1 MIYGLIA
8 AFGWGFA
15 DYGGAVAGRRIGS
28 VTTVVVAQGLS
39 AVVMTIFFVVSGHH
53 MSELS
58 PIVWWLVLGGSASA
72 VAYIAHYRALQLGP
86 LVVVSPVT
94 AAYAVVGVGLSMVVL
109 HERPGLVALLGALVT
124 IVGVM
129 LASTDLKK
137 LRAGTHGFPAGLR
150 WALLAAL
157 MFGIGG
163 FVLGWGSKQIGWV
176 PSLWASRSIQMVWIA
191 LLAVARPR
199 DLKRVG
205 SDIGTWMA
213 VAAGVTDLIGVGMF
227 SIGARAGFLSVV
239 LVASAIFPLIA
250 VGLSV
255 AFLHERPVKNQ
266 LIGAVVVVAGLVLL
280 GLG

>member
-1 MIYGLIA
+1 MIYGLFA
-8 AFGWGFA
+8 ALGWGFA

-39 AVVMTIFFVVSGHH
+39 AIVMTIFFVVSGHH
-53 MSELS
+53 LSELS
-58 PIVWWLVLGGSASA
+58 PIIWWLVLGGSASA

-94 AAYAVVGVGLSMVVL
+94 AAYALVGVGLSMVVL

-163 FVLGWGSKQIGWV
+163 FILGWGSKQIGWV
-176 PSLWASRSIQMVWIA
+176 PALWASRSIQMVWIA

-239 LVASAIFPLIA
+239 LVASAVFPLIA

-266 LIGAVVVVAGLVLL
+266 LIGAVVVVAGLILL

>member
-1 MIYGLIA
+1 MIYGLFA
-8 AFGWGFA
+8 ALGWGFA

-39 AVVMTIFFVVSGHH
+39 AIVMTIFFVVSGHH
-53 MSELS
+53 LSELS
-58 PIVWWLVLGGSASA
+58 PVIWWLVLGGSASA

-94 AAYAVVGVGLSMVVL
+94 AAYALVGVGLSMVVL

-163 FVLGWGSKQIGWV
+163 FILGWGSKQIGWV
-176 PSLWASRSIQMVWIA
+176 PALWASRSIQMVWIA

-239 LVASAIFPLIA
+239 LVASAVFPLIA

-266 LIGAVVVVAGLVLL
+266 LMGAVVVVAGLILL

>member
-1 MIYGLIA
+1 VIYGLFA
-8 AFGWGFA
+8 ALGWGFA

-39 AVVMTIFFVVSGHH
+39 AIVMTIFFVVSGHH
-53 MSELS
+53 LSELS
-58 PIVWWLVLGGSASA
+58 PVIWWLVLGGSASA

-94 AAYAVVGVGLSMVVL
+94 AAYALVGVGLSMVVL

-163 FVLGWGSKQIGWV
+163 FILGWGSKQIGWV
-176 PSLWASRSIQMVWIA
+176 PALWASRSIQMVWIA

-239 LVASAIFPLIA
+239 LVASAVFPLIA

-266 LIGAVVVVAGLVLL
+266 LMGAVVVVAGLILL

>member
-1 MIYGLIA
+1 VIYGLIA
-8 AFGWGFA
+8 ALGWGFA

-28 VTTVVVAQGLS
+28 LTTVVVAQGLS
-39 AVVMTIFFVVSGHH
+39 AVLMTVLFVASGHH
-53 MSELS
+53 LSELS
-58 PIVWWLVLGGSASA
+58 PIIWWLVLGGSASA

-94 AAYAVVGVGLSMVVL
+94 AAYAVIGVGLSMVVL
-109 HERPGLVALLGALVT
+109 NERPGAVALLGAAVT
-124 IVGVM
+124 ILGVM

-137 LRAGTHGFPAGLR
+137 LRDGTHGFPVGLR

-176 PSLWASRSIQMVWIA
+176 PALWASRSIQMAWIV
-191 LLAVARPR
+191 LLAAAKPR

-205 SDIGTWMA
+205 SDVGTWMA
-213 VAAGVTDLIGVGMF
+213 VAAGVTDLIGVAMF
-227 SIGARAGFLSVV
+227 SIGARAGFLSIV

-255 AFLHERPVKNQ
+255 AFLKERPVANQ
-266 LIGAVVVVAGLVLL
+266 LVGAVVVVAGLILL